1 LLPFDTCNEEIGD
14 AAVTKTKSVRKL
26 ALLAFLI
33 ALATI
38 TGAWAFEIIGGYKP
52 CALCLQQRWAY
63 YFSLPIL
70 GLIWIRMATI
80 NSDIDVVRWGLIVVA
95 IVMLANAGLGFYHS
109 GVEWGWFEGP
119 AACSS
124 GAGLSGGLPDLSTA
138 KVINC
143 SDAQWRL
150 LGLSF
155 AGWNVVVSAMIAAI
169 AALGARRA

>member
-1 LLPFDTCNEEIGD
+1 MI
-14 AAVTKTKSVRKL
+14 KTKSAQEL
-26 ALLAFLI
+26 ALYAFLI

-38 TGAWAFEIIGGYKP
+38 IAAWTFEIVGGYRP

-70 GLIWIRMATI
+70 GLIWLRMITLKA
-80 NSDIDVVRWGLIVVA
+80 DIDVVRWGLIAVTIAMV
-95 IVMLANAGLGFYHS
+95 INAGVGSYHS
-109 GVEWGWFEGP
+109 GIEWGWFEGP
-119 AACSS
+119 DACSS
-124 GAGLSGGLPDLSTA
+124 GAGLSGGLPDLSKA

-155 AGWNVVVSAMIAAI
+155 AGWNVVASAVIAGI
-169 AALGARRA
+169 AALGAKRTYGSSSVSQ